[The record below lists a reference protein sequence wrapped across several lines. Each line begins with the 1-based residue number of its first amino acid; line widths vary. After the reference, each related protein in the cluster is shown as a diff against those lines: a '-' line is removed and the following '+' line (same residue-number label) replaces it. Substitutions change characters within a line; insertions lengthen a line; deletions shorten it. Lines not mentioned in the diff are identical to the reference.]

1 VYGYSFKDFNISLKE
16 SIMTVQET
24 NLYFKPFSITTWVY
38 ESLSPVQQYRTCYEF
53 VTEVLAAAS
62 IVEQA
67 PNDK

>member
-1 VYGYSFKDFNISLKE
+1 
-16 SIMTVQET
+16 MTVQET